1 MATATTATFK
11 DFRNN
16 VKPNW
21 CPGCGDFSVQAA
33 IQRAAANVGLTPEKL
48 AVISGIGCSGRISGY
63 INSYGLHGI
72 HGRAL
77 PIAQGVKMANK
88 DLTVIASGG
97 DGDGFAIGMG
107 HTIHA
112 MRRNIDLTYIVMDNQ
127 IYGLTKGQ
135 TSPRS
140 AAGFKTKSTPL
151 GAIEQTLSPMQ
162 LAVTTGATFVAQS
175 FSTDLKDLTAIIEA
189 GINHKGF
196 SIINVFSPC
205 VTYNKV
211 NTYDWFKENLTKLS
225 TIEGYDPS
233 DRQGAMNTLMQHDDL
248 VTGIIYQDKE
258 RPSYQELVEGYAET
272 PLTDADLD
280 LGEEMFQQLMN
291 EFM

>member
-1 MATATTATFK
+1 MATFK
-11 DFRNN
+11 DFQND

-33 IQRAAANVGLTPEKL
+33 IQRAAANVGLEPDQL

-63 INSYGLHGI
+63 IHSYGLHGT

-88 DLTVIASGG
+88 DLTVIAAGG
-97 DGDGFAIGMG
+97 DGDGFAIGLA

-112 MRRNIDLTYIVMDNQ
+112 IRRNIDITYIVMDNQ

-140 AAGFKTKSTPL
+140 SAGFVTKSTPD
-151 GAIEQTLSPMQ
+151 GSIEPALSPME
-162 LAVTTGATFVAQS
+162 LALTSGATFVAQG
-175 FSTDLKDLTAIIEA
+175 FSSDIKELTALIEA
-189 GINHKGF
+189 GIKHKGF
-196 SIINVFSPC
+196 AFINVFSPC
-205 VTYNKV
+205 VTYNKI
-211 NTYDWFKENLTKLS
+211 NTYDWFKENLFKLS
-225 TIEGYDPS
+225 DVENYDPS
-233 DRQGAMNTLMQHDDL
+233 NRTLAMNTLMEHNGL
-248 VTGIIYQDKE
+248 VTGLIYQNTE
-258 RPSYQELVEGYAET
+258 QPSYQEQIHGYAEQ
-272 PLTDADLD
+272 PLIQQDLRLSD
-280 LGEEMFQQLMN
+280 ELFNELVE